1 MNGVLGRNQK
11 EMAVVTEQEN
21 ATNLISVE
29 KEMTVWEIVP
39 LILMSVHQVICP
51 QQIINA
57 NTSNSVHGGWG
68 NWTKWTKCQFCG
80 GGEQTRSREC
90 DSPAPLYGGNK
101 CTGPA
106 EESQDCDN
114 EPCVPGKQLV
124 TNNNAVTSQLVIY
137 YILYSVDYNLLCF

>member
-1 MNGVLGRNQK
+1 MQTLQIQF
-11 EMAVVTEQEN
+11 TE
-21 ATNLISVE
+21 
-29 KEMTVWEIVP
+29 
-39 LILMSVHQVICP
+39 
-51 QQIINA
+51 
-57 NTSNSVHGGWG
+57 GGETG
-68 NWTKWTKCQFCG
+68 QSGQSQFCG

-124 TNNNAVTSQLVIY
+124 TNNNAVTSQLVIS
-137 YILYSVDYNLLCF
+137 YILFSVDYNLLCF